1 MIRMYAM
8 VCGLTFL
15 RAQAQILPKNEADI
29 KSNQPVHSMMQVP
42 GRSTYV
48 TVSQGQQ

>member
-15 RAQAQILPKNEADI
+15 RAQAQMTPRNEEVRKYRKEHQD
-29 KSNQPVHSMMQVP
+29 VP
-42 GRSTYV
+42 LKR
-48 TVSQGQQ
+48 

>member
-15 RAQAQILPKNEADI
+15 RAQAQMLPKNEAI
-29 KSNQPVHSMMQVP
+29 NKSKDNSNKNNKQ
-42 GRSTYV
+42 
-48 TVSQGQQ
+48 

>member
-15 RAQAQILPKNEADI
+15 RAQAQMLPKNEAII
-29 KSNQPVHSMMQVP
+29 KSKDNSNKKNNNQLN
-42 GRSTYV
+42 
-48 TVSQGQQ
+48 

>member
-29 KSNQPVHSMMQVP
+29 KSNKIINNNNNQK
-42 GRSTYV
+42 
-48 TVSQGQQ
+48 QQ